1 LQRLL
6 SAGLLLFLAGLALII
21 VGSATQGGGSAG
33 GVIFIGP
40 LPIAFGS
47 GPNGW
52 SLALVSV
59 VIGGVMLV
67 LVILWSWL
75 IVRKRN
81 VETATTDSIWATA
94 EEGVL

>member
-6 SAGLLLFLAGLALII
+6 TAGLLVFLTGFALII
-21 VGSATQGGGSAG
+21 VGSATQGDVSTGGA
-33 GVIFIGP
+33 IFIGP
-40 LPIAFGS
+40 FPIAFGS

-52 SLALVSV
+52 SLALASV
-59 VIGGVMLV
+59 VIGGVMLA

-81 VETATTDSIWATA
+81 VETATTDPNRATA
-94 EEGVL
+94 KESVL

>member
-1 LQRLL
+1 MQRLFT
-6 SAGLLLFLAGLALII
+6 AGLFILLVGFGLIF
-21 VGSATQGGGSAG
+21 VGSANQEGGSAG

-81 VETATTDSIWATA
+81 VETATTDSIRATA